1 VPTTRRAVAAG
12 PAFWLTAGAFTVTM
26 IGTTL
31 PTPLYPAYEQ
41 RFDFGSLTVTVV
53 FATYAV
59 GVLLA
64 LLGFGRASDTL
75 GRRPV
80 LLSGLTSAAMSS
92 GVFLVVSTVHTGGL
106 TLLLVGR
113 LLSGL
118 SAGIFTGTATATL
131 ADLGGER
138 KLRASLT
145 AAVANIGGLGLGPL
159 LAGLLARYVAA
170 PLRTCFIVHLG
181 LLVLAVTAILL
192 IPETVQVSG
201 PHRLQM
207 QRLGVP
213 ANLRAIF
220 IQAGTAGFA
229 GFAVLGFFTAVSPAT
244 LGLLG
249 HHNPFV
255 TGLVVFAVFA
265 ASAVG
270 QAVSVR
276 PSVRT
281 ALLTGTATL
290 VVGIAIVGT
299 GIGAK
304 SLALLVI
311 GGVVA
316 GLGQGLSFRS
326 ALGSI
331 TGASPANQRA
341 AVSSSFFATCYV
353 GISLPVIGV
362 GAATNAYGLV
372 HTGEV
377 FAGIIAALS
386 LLALASLA
394 RSKPAT

>member
-1 VPTTRRAVAAG
+1 VPRTQRTVATG

-31 PTPLYPAYEQ
+31 PTPLYPTYEQ
-41 RFDFGSLTVTVV
+41 RFAYGSLTVTVV

-80 LLSGLTSAAMSS
+80 LLSGLTSAALSS
-92 GVFLVVSTVHTGGL
+92 VVFLVASTVHTGGL

-159 LAGLLARYVAA
+159 IAGLLARYVDA

-181 LLVLAVTAILL
+181 LL
-192 IPETVQVSG
+192 IPETVEVSG
-201 PHRLQM
+201 PRRLEM

-213 ANLRAIF
+213 ADLRAIF

-249 HHNPFV
+249 HHNPLV
-255 TGLVVFAVFA
+255 TGVVVFVVFAGSA
-265 ASAVG
+265 AG

-281 ALLTGTATL
+281 ALLTGTAIL
-290 VVGIAIVGT
+290 VVGIALVGV
-299 GIGAK
+299 GIGQK

-331 TGASPANQRA
+331 TGASPPDQRA

-353 GISLPVIGV
+353 GISLPVIGI
-362 GAATNAYGLV
+362 GAATDHYGLV
-372 HTGEV
+372 RTGEV

-394 RSKPAT
+394 RSKPAA